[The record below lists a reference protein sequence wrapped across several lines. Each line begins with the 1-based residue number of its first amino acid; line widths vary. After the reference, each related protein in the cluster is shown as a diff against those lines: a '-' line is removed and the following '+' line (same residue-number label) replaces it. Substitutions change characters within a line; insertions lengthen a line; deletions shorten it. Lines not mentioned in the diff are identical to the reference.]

1 MDFGRR
7 AGEESGK
14 SLFHLGAD
22 GRQTSRAVIIDMDFG
37 FRVLKMGRQPGQ
49 QFRLQ
54 DFPDGGKFQ
63 QSRVETARTK
73 KLRFPVGDRQAP
85 VGFCR
90 ASVGHQQGLPYVMLC
105 LHGDLFFRI
114 PGLFSA
120 VR

>member
-1 MDFGRR
+1 
-7 AGEESGK
+7 
-14 SLFHLGAD
+14 
-22 GRQTSRAVIIDMDFG
+22 MDFG

-63 QSRVETARTK
+63 QSRVETVRTK

-85 VGFCR
+85 VGFVEPPSATSKAFRMSCFV
-90 ASVGHQQGLPYVMLC
+90 SMVI
-105 LHGDLFFRI
+105 FFSRI